1 MNRFYRDFGYYIQT
15 EDNKFYAINKV
26 YIFKDGEIKIVT
38 DYFLDDLGKNEFEFL
53 GAVKKKNKID
63 LTEKTNFV
71 IKSKNQNS
79 WDSTI
84 KQDLYINGDIN
95 NYEFY
100 DLTLNDFS
108 RKKKERLDIEYTIN
122 GYKCSHCVGW
132 NNKESNKIKYEDI
145 KKVYQELS
153 SFSIDSDNY
162 LENIKKLED
171 TYYRYKTAIELE
183 ESYIPM
189 DYNRM
194 NLASGTT
201 EEENK
206 MMIANNIKDYE

>member
-26 YIFKDGEIKIVT
+26 YIFKEGEIKIVT

-71 IKSKNQNS
+71 IKSQKQDS
-79 WDSTI
+79 WDRTI
-84 KQDLYINGDIN
+84 KQDLYINGDMN

-132 NNKESNKIKYEDI
+132 NNKESNRIKYEDM
-145 KKVYQELS
+145 KKVYQELDT
-153 SFSIDSDNY
+153 FSIDSKDY
-162 LENIKKLED
+162 LDNIKKLEN

-183 ESYIPM
+183 ERYTPM

-194 NLASGTT
+194 SLASGTT

-206 MMIANNIKDYE
+206 MMIENNLKN